1 MQSQSLWFTS
11 QKKKLLWSS
20 CIFLLSDKSVNHVSK
35 MPPMKIVLVEYCS
48 HYKPGKLFPL
58 FCLQYV
64 ELPHGDRDGTYN
76 KWLLI
81 FDLLIQKD
89 FGDGSHSN
97 KGDREQGN
105 ADSLSQTTCVTC
117 RKVIPLSCIIAIIEI
132 IRLGFTKNKTNK
144 KNRSKLVAIRR
155 YRFESFSRNKTCKF
169 VFQGELG
176 PSIMQPCIVS
186 HYASCVLAENK
197 MKEIKLNEIN
207 WITVSFYRPVLF

>member
-1 MQSQSLWFTS
+1 M
-11 QKKKLLWSS
+11 

-64 ELPHGDRDGTYN
+64 GLPHGDRDGAYN

-117 RKVIPLSCIIAIIEI
+117 RKVILLSCIIAIIDI
-132 IRLGFTKNKTNK
+132 IRLGFTKFTKNKTK
-144 KNRSKLVAIRR
+144 QTKRKIKISSYPEIQVW
-155 YRFESFSRNKTCKF
+155 
-169 VFQGELG
+169 VFQSKQNL
-176 PSIMQPCIVS
+176 
-186 HYASCVLAENK
+186 
-197 MKEIKLNEIN
+197 
-207 WITVSFYRPVLF
+207 